1 MHVPIDGLIFHFE
14 MFIGAKTM
22 RPDKEKQQV
31 DHSTG
36 KNLEGSKWQE
46 FQNIPAQLH
55 GHRDG
60 AGGS

>member
-31 DHSTG
+31 GHSTG

-46 FQNIPAQLH
+46 F
-55 GHRDG
+55 
-60 AGGS
+60 